1 MLPIETLLLGPAAA
15 ASTRSSL
22 PEMKSSRLG
31 PAASL
36 DVRAVC
42 PLVGDDAD
50 APAVLDDADE
60 AAVAKQRLN
69 ACGSRVSWAV

>member
-1 MLPIETLLLGPAAA
+1 
-15 ASTRSSL
+15 
-22 PEMKSSRLG
+22 MKSSRLG

-36 DVRAVC
+36 DVREVW
-42 PLVGDDAD
+42 PLVVDDAD
-50 APAVLDDADE
+50 APAVLLDDADE